1 MMRRR
6 ILAIATALILGIAS
20 TSGAAL
26 AHGGGGGGGG
36 HGGGGF
42 GGGHAAGFGGG
53 HFGGGFGGRIGEAHG
68 FAMRGGFDGPSF
80 AHHDMAAG
88 ISLTT
93 LGIVALL
100 VALASAAFTDTA
112 GRMPTITTAVTH
124 PAGNSTVSAL
134 RRASGAAQRNNRYV
148 SSQEFNYV
156 KTVARLVEIGRPKR
170 RL

>member
-53 HFGGGFGGRIGEAHG
+53 HFGGGFGGRMGEAHG

-80 AHHDMAAG
+80 AHHDFGHGHFAHDFRDRRFARG
-88 ISLTT
+88 FGFGGLY
-93 LGIVALL
+93 GYCGWPYAY
-100 VALASAAFTDTA
+100 DY
-112 GRMPTITTAVTH
+112 
-124 PAGNSTVSAL
+124 NSCYT
-134 RRASGAAQRNNRYV
+134 
-148 SSQEFNYV
+148 SSW
-156 KTVARLVEIGRPKR
+156 
-170 RL
+170 